1 MPVYSVDLSTTVV
14 VQAVDA
20 VDAFRKAMRE
30 QRTICT
36 EGDMTIDVGAEI
48 RSLSELTS
56 MWDGE
61 CLPYGGDGN
70 TRLKDLLPN
79 AGPKPPAASCG
90 SA

>member
-48 RSLSELTS
+48 RSLAELTG

-70 TRLKDLLPN
+70 TRLKDLMPN
-79 AGPKPPAASCG
+79 ADSAAGPGGGA
-90 SA
+90 